1 MDGPVGV
8 TQCPIQPGSRF
19 TYNFTINQPG
29 TYWYHSHVRG
39 QYPDGLRGP
48 LIIHDPDSPFNG
60 QYDEEL
66 VLTVSDWYH
75 DEMPGLIEGFIS
87 KDNPTGAEP
96 VPKNALFNE
105 TQNLTVPVEPGKTY
119 LFRMVNIGAFAGQYV
134 WFEGHNI
141 SIVEVDGIYTQPA
154 VADRIYLSAAQRCS
168 FLLTTRNDTSA
179 NFPFVASMDT
189 VSPSFSH
196 LPLKISGG
204 TDLPP
209 RTSSTPFPTTST
221 GMSPGGCRMTVRS
234 HCPNQCWLMNSTSL
248 TTSLWYHMTTRRS
261 LARQTIRSSW
271 RSSWTTSETGPTSKS
286 TRPDPDSQIPSADSK
301 PPSAFFNNI
310 TYKAPKVPT
319 LYTALSS
326 GETANNAQVYG
337 SHTHSFVLQKGEVVQ
352 LVVDNADTGKHPF
365 HLHGHAFQAVWRSEE
380 DAGPFADSNATD
392 ADFTQ
397 LPMRRDTFVL
407 PPQGNIVLRFRADN
421 PGVWLFHCHI
431 EWHVESGL
439 IATMVEAPLDLQ
451 RDLTVPQN
459 HYDACA
465 AASPAMPTAGN
476 AAGNTA
482 NLLDLSG
489 EPSPPAR
496 LPDGFTARGIVA
508 LVFSCI
514 SGVLGVA
521 VVAWYGLS
529 GDPAAA
535 KPTGPSGVFQQG
547 AAPVSAANGN
557 GTRVE
562 EVTAVSGG
570 GAGAGKR

>member
-221 GMSPGGCRMTVRS
+221 GMSPGGCRTTVRS
-234 HCPNQCWLMNSTSL
+234 HCPNQRWLMNSTSL